1 MAIDKT
7 RRDINRRELEFGN
20 NQIDKALPEYF
31 QEEYPKLVKLLDTY
45 YEHLDSDGNFGF
57 KIKDLPSSRDI
68 AQTAKENLT
77 LLEDE
82 LLLGGNYL
90 EGILDKRT
98 GAELANNYYR
108 TKGTKYS
115 FERFFRSFFKE
126 DPEVIYGR
134 DLIFNLN
141 DGPNGSVLG
150 PDTENRIQNDKV
162 FQHWGLLFKLGI
174 QQNEWKDLYEL
185 FAHPAGMYYAS
196 EVKIVSVN
204 ADISFDNMPIFIAD
218 VPAPVVYLGIGSMAP
233 ASLTEPTGII
243 HADYVQGIVSAGT
256 IASTGVNHILNQNYG
271 TSGGSGS
278 GFIIKSLS
286 TGGLTSFE
294 IVAGGSGYKAGE
306 QVKTLNGSNFATINI
321 TGVDTTGTV
330 SKRLDLD
337 RMTLSAHTLVTQDS
351 TGFGSLAF
359 NAEQYPSLFDMV
371 RATSPTMDMDSDGT
385 ALKTSISLDNTIE
398 TLDQEKFKD
407 SAV

>member
-196 EVKIVSVN
+196 EIKIVSVN
-204 ADISFDNMPIFIAD
+204 ADISFDNMPIFIPD
-218 VPAPVVYLGIGSMAP
+218 VPAPVVYLDIGSMAP
-233 ASLTEPTGII
+233 ASLGEPTGII
-243 HADYVQGIVSAGT
+243 TSE
-256 IASTGVNHILNQNYG
+256 GV
-271 TSGGSGS
+271 TR
-278 GFIIKSLS
+278 
-286 TGGLTSFE
+286 
-294 IVAGGSGYKAGE
+294 
-306 QVKTLNGSNFATINI
+306 
-321 TGVDTTGTV
+321 
-330 SKRLDLD
+330 RLDLD
-337 RMTLSAHTLVTQDS
+337 RMNLQAHTLVTQDS
-351 TGFGSLAF
+351 TGFGSLGF
-359 NAEQYPSLFDMV
+359 NAEQYPSLFDMM